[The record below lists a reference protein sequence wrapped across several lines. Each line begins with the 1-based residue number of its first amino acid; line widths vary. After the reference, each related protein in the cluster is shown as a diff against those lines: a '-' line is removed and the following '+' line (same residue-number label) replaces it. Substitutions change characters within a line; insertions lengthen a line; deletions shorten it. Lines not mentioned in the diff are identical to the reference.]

1 MRNFGLNQLKKI
13 DQGIP
18 HLGFPGAASY
28 QTSEPRETL
37 IRGIEENLKKD
48 PAVLPFMLEPA

>member
-1 MRNFGLNQLKKI
+1 MRTFGLKQLKKI

-18 HLGFPGAASY
+18 HLGFPRATSY

-37 IRGIEENLKKD
+37 IKGIEENLKKD
-48 PAVLPFMLEPA
+48 PVVLPFMLEPA